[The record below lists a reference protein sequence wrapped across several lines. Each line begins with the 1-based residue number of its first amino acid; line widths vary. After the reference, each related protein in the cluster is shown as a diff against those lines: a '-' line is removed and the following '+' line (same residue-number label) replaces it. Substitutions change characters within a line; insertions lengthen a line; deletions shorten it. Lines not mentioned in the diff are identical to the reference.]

1 MCIRDRWN
9 EWLAYLLNEH
19 SMITRPKSKCF
30 LFIVYN
36 RQKRCHFIA
45 CVFFLLFISCNG
57 TPSSSNI
64 EVNSHHTK
72 ASKGVEKDGEVIIY
86 HRNGKPQSVGH
97 FVKGVAHGP
106 IIVYDSNGHE
116 LYRGLFTNGKPS
128 GEWVFTN
135 PKNHEKTIKSY

>member
-1 MCIRDRWN
+1 
-9 EWLAYLLNEH
+9 
-19 SMITRPKSKCF
+19 MITRPKSKCF
-30 LFIVYN
+30 LFIVYS
-36 RQKRCHFIA
+36 RQKRCHFIVR
-45 CVFFLLFISCNG
+45 VFFLLFISCNG
-57 TPSSSNI
+57 TLSSPNI
-64 EVNSHHTK
+64 EVNSLHIK
-72 ASKGVEKDGEVIIY
+72 ASKGVEKDGEVIVY
-86 HRNGKPQSVGH
+86 HRNGIPQSVGH

>member
-1 MCIRDRWN
+1 MYVSFFC
-9 EWLAYLLNEH
+9 YLFPAMEH
-19 SMITRPKSKCF
+19 CQALILRSIHIILKH
-30 LFIVYN
+30 N
-36 RQKRCHFIA
+36 
-45 CVFFLLFISCNG
+45 
-57 TPSSSNI
+57 
-64 EVNSHHTK
+64 
-72 ASKGVEKDGEVIIY
+72 KGVEKDGEFIVY
-86 HRNGKPQSVGH
+86 HKNGKPQSVGH